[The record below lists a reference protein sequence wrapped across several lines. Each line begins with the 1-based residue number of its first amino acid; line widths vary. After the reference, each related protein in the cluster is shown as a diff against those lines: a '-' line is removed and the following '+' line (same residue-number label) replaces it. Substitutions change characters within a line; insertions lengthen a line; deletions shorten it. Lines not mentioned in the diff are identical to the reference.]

1 MAKKTPED
9 PRQSALRRIAE
20 IRDALAA
27 LEFVCSGTLLE
38 RTKTCGKPNCRCAQ
52 DPNERHGP
60 YYEWSRRS
68 KGRLVHRVVTPA
80 QAKVLREAIAN
91 HRRILKLLEQ
101 WERQTARVI
110 DALDD
115 PKRKKRRS
123 LHRRKKGGEKSGM

>member
-38 RTKTCGKPNCRCAQ
+38 RTKLCGKPNCRCAQ
-52 DPNERHGP
+52 DPSERHGP

-80 QAKVLREAIAN
+80 QAKVLREAITN

-110 DALDD
+110 DALDE

-123 LHRRKKGGEKSGM
+123 LYRRKNGGEKSGM